1 MLNQLRLEISKN
13 RNPEKAEFMLRYF
26 KKDER
31 ADTKDIFRWISVPI
45 SRAIA
50 KKYCGLP
57 ETELEQLLQ
66 SEIHEERL
74 IGIFILVVQFKKAGT
89 DRKFQLYEFYMRNKF
104 WINRW
109 DLVDSSADRIVGEYL
124 KDKPRDILYKLVKSE
139 HWWERRIAVMSTF
152 QFIKDL
158 KESEE
163 SFAIISGLL
172 DDKHD
177 LIHKAAGWMLRE
189 IGNRISIQKEEEFL
203 KSYYKKMPRTM
214 LRYAIEKFP
223 EELRLRY
230 LKGDV

>member
-31 ADTKDIFRWISVPI
+31 VDAKDIFKGISVPI

-50 KKYCGLP
+50 RKYCGLP
-57 ETELEQLLQ
+57 EAELEQLLQ

-74 IGIFILVVQFKKAGT
+74 IGIFILVDQFKKAGT
-89 DRKFQLYEFYMRNKF
+89 DRKFRLYEFYIRNKF
-104 WINRW
+104 WINQW

-139 HWWERRIAVMSTF
+139 HWWERRIAVMATF

-163 SFAIISGLL
+163 TFAIISGLL

-223 EELRLRY
+223 EELRLKY